1 MALNN
6 LNNPFSPQPSQILD
20 MSDSMLPAQYPGGP
34 GPAQTPGPG
43 PQGPQFVR
51 LAAPG
56 AGCTANNGVMQD
68 NDRSR
73 HSSAGSDG
81 PQSCHAR

>member
-6 LNNPFSPQPSQILD
+6 LNNPFSPQPAQILD
-20 MSDSMLPAQYPGGP
+20 MSDPMVTAQYPGGQ
-34 GPAQTPGPG
+34 ATVPG

-56 AGCTANNGVMQD
+56 TGCGNNGGMQ
-68 NDRSR
+68 NSDRSR

>member
-6 LNNPFSPQPSQILD
+6 LNNPFSPQPAQILD
-20 MSDSMLPAQYPGGP
+20 MSDPMVPAQY
-34 GPAQTPGPG
+34 QTGQPQTTLPGPG
-43 PQGPQFVR
+43 GQQFVR

-56 AGCTANNGVMQD
+56 PGGANNGVMTD

>member
-6 LNNPFSPQPSQILD
+6 LNNPFSPQPAQILD
-20 MSDSMLPAQYPGGP
+20 MSDPMVTAQYPGGP
-34 GPAQTPGPG
+34 GQTQTTVPGS
-43 PQGPQFVR
+43 QGQAQFVR

-56 AGCTANNGVMQD
+56 TGCSNNGVMQS

>member
-6 LNNPFSPQPSQILD
+6 LNNPFSPQPAQILD

-34 GPAQTPGPG
+34 GQTQTTVPGA
-43 PQGPQFVR
+43 QGPQFVR

-56 AGCTANNGVMQD
+56 PGCGNGVMQD